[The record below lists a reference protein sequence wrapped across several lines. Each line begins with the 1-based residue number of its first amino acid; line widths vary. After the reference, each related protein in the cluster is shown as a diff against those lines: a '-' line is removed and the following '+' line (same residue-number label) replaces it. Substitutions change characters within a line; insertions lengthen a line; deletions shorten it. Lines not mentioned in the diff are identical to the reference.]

1 MFDEL
6 CLFIML
12 SYFIAHTVPNT
23 LTDGSKTPIQNA
35 TEKDTTTVT
44 GK

>member
-1 MFDEL
+1 ML
-6 CLFIML
+6 ILL
-12 SYFIAHTVPNT
+12 SYFIAKAQTDPNT

-35 TEKDTTTVT
+35 TEKETTAVT